1 MTFLLKWKPDFRET
15 RKRKRIEKEIKKLEK
30 LGRILKPIEETKA
43 DRSLIKE
50 QKNRQRSQVELSKEE
65 IDDEYFLKKEWKK
78 YIAQQQDIQMEQ
90 IQRALKSQES
100 ALKELKK
107 DNMNLYLMA
116 IQVINLAIV
125 LNFLVI

>member
-1 MTFLLKWKPDFRET
+1 MQ
-15 RKRKRIEKEIKKLEK
+15 
-30 LGRILKPIEETKA
+30 A

-78 YIAQQQDIQMEQ
+78 YIAQQHDLQMEQ
-90 IQRALKSQES
+90 IQRALKSQEN

-107 DNMNLYLMA
+107 DNMSLYLMA

-125 LNFLVI
+125 LYFYSNLKFFYFLVIA